1 MQDIFFSQRKRF
13 GEILREY
20 DLVSQDS
27 LDKALMLQKN
37 SDKRLGEILVSLGAL
52 TPTQVA
58 ETLAVQLEL
67 QFIQLDRYQAQDAAI
82 KMIPRNVA
90 ERLQLIPLKLDDD
103 DTLLVTMSDPLDLP
117 AQDEIKML
125 TGHDLRIAT
134 SRETSRECT
143 TSARTSQEH

>member
-1 MQDIFFSQRKRF
+1 MQDIFFTQRKRF

-27 LDKALMLQKN
+27 LDKALMLQKS

-67 QFIQLDRYQAQDAAI
+67 QFIQLDRYQPEDR
-82 KMIPRNVA
+82 P
-90 ERLQLIPLKLDDD
+90 
-103 DTLLVTMSDPLDLP
+103 
-117 AQDEIKML
+117 
-125 TGHDLRIAT
+125 
-134 SRETSRECT
+134 
-143 TSARTSQEH
+143 

>member
-1 MQDIFFSQRKRF
+1 MQDIFFTQRKKF

-27 LDKALMLQKN
+27 LDKALMLQKA
-37 SDKRLGEILVSLGAL
+37 SPEKRLGEILVSLGAL

-67 QFIQLDRYQAQDAAI
+67 QFIQLDRYQPEDEAI

-90 ERLQLIPLKLDDD
+90 EPCL
-103 DTLLVTMSDPLDLP
+103 TL
-117 AQDEIKML
+117 
-125 TGHDLRIAT
+125 
-134 SRETSRECT
+134 
-143 TSARTSQEH
+143 